1 MTYKNLKEALAEVR
15 DLIVKESKENLIAAK
30 KGGGALENSIKGTP
44 VSESGSSL
52 MFQILMED
60 YATFVDKGVQ
70 GNDPEAQ
77 PKGALSRYNKA
88 PNSPYQFGTGSY
100 KGSGT
105 LRGAIDK
112 WVLQKGIP
120 NVRDEKG
127 RFIKRKTLVYLMT
140 RSIWNTG
147 IKPSLFYT
155 EPYHKYLKNIS
166 KRLEKSYRVDV
177 RDFTDFTIKQTQK

>member
-15 DLIVKESKENLIAAK
+15 DLIVKESKENLIAAN

-60 YATFVDKGVQ
+60 YATFVDKGV
-70 GNDPEAQ
+70 
-77 PKGALSRYNKA
+77 
-88 PNSPYQFGTGSY
+88 
-100 KGSGT
+100 SGT
-105 LRGAIDK
+105 KTKYDTPYSYTDKMPPPSALDK
-112 WVLQKGIP
+112 WTVRKGIAP
-120 NVRDEKG
+120 RDDKG
-127 RFIKRKTLVYLMT
+127 RFMPRKTLQFLIA
-140 RSIWNTG
+140 RSIYRDG

-166 KRLEKSYRVDV
+166 KRLEKSYIVDV

>member
-15 DLIVKESKENLIAAK
+15 DLIVKESKENLIAAN
-30 KGGGALENSIKGTP
+30 KGGGALEDSIKGTP

-60 YATFVDKGVQ
+60 YATFVDKGV
-70 GNDPEAQ
+70 
-77 PKGALSRYNKA
+77 
-88 PNSPYQFGTGSY
+88 
-100 KGSGT
+100 SGT
-105 LRGAIDK
+105 KTKYDTPYSYTDKMPPPSALDK
-112 WVLQKGIP
+112 WTVRKGIAP
-120 NVRDEKG
+120 RDDKG
-127 RFIKRKTLVYLMT
+127 RFMPRKSLQFLIA
-140 RSIWNTG
+140 RSIYRDG

-177 RDFTDFTIKQTQK
+177 RDFTNFTIKQTQK

>member
-15 DLIVKESKENLIAAK
+15 DLIVKESKENLIAAN

-44 VSESGSSL
+44 VSEKGSSL

-60 YATFVDKGVQ
+60 YATFVDKGV
-70 GNDPEAQ
+70 
-77 PKGALSRYNKA
+77 
-88 PNSPYQFGTGSY
+88 
-100 KGSGT
+100 SGT
-105 LRGAIDK
+105 KIKYDTPYSYTDKMPPPSALDK
-112 WVLQKGIP
+112 WTVRKGIAP
-120 NVRDEKG
+120 RDDKG
-127 RFIKRKTLVYLMT
+127 RFIPRKTLQFLIA
-140 RSIWNTG
+140 RSIYRDG

>member
-15 DLIVKESKENLIAAK
+15 DLIVKESKENLIAAN
-30 KGGGALENSIKGTP
+30 KGGGALEDSIKGTP

-60 YATFVDKGVQ
+60 YATFVDKGV
-70 GNDPEAQ
+70 
-77 PKGALSRYNKA
+77 
-88 PNSPYQFGTGSY
+88 
-100 KGSGT
+100 SGT
-105 LRGAIDK
+105 KTKYDTPYSYTDKMPPPSALDK
-112 WVLQKGIP
+112 WTVRKGIAP
-120 NVRDEKG
+120 RDDKG
-127 RFIKRKTLVYLMT
+127 RFMPRKSLQFLIA
-140 RSIWNTG
+140 RSIYRDG

>member
-30 KGGGALENSIKGTP
+30 KGGGALEDSIKGAP

-60 YATFVDKGVQ
+60 YATFVDKGV
-70 GNDPEAQ
+70 
-77 PKGALSRYNKA
+77 
-88 PNSPYQFGTGSY
+88 
-100 KGSGT
+100 SGT
-105 LRGAIDK
+105 KTKYDTPYSYTDKMPPPSALDK
-112 WVLQKGIP
+112 WTVRKGIAP
-120 NVRDEKG
+120 RDDKG
-127 RFIKRKTLVYLMT
+127 RFMPRKTLQFLIA
-140 RSIWNTG
+140 RSIYRDG

-166 KRLEKSYRVDV
+166 KRLEKSYIVDV

>member
-30 KGGGALENSIKGTP
+30 KGGGALEDSIKGTP
-44 VSESGSSL
+44 VTESGSSL

-60 YATFVDKGVQ
+60 YATFVDKGV
-70 GNDPEAQ
+70 
-77 PKGALSRYNKA
+77 
-88 PNSPYQFGTGSY
+88 
-100 KGSGT
+100 SGT
-105 LRGAIDK
+105 KTKYDTPYSYTDKMPPPSALDK
-112 WVLQKGIP
+112 WTVRKGIAP
-120 NVRDEKG
+120 RDDKG
-127 RFIKRKTLVYLMT
+127 RFMERKTLQFLIA
-140 RSIWNTG
+140 RSIYRDG

>member
-30 KGGGALENSIKGTP
+30 KGGGALEDSIKGTP
-44 VSESGSSL
+44 VSEIGSSL

-60 YATFVDKGVQ
+60 YATFVDKGV
-70 GNDPEAQ
+70 
-77 PKGALSRYNKA
+77 
-88 PNSPYQFGTGSY
+88 
-100 KGSGT
+100 SGT
-105 LRGAIDK
+105 KTKYDTPYSYTDKMPPPSALDK
-112 WVLQKGIP
+112 WTVRKGIAP
-120 NVRDEKG
+120 RDDKG
-127 RFIKRKTLVYLMT
+127 RFMERKTLQFLIA
-140 RSIWNTG
+140 RSIYRDG

>member
-15 DLIVKESKENLIAAK
+15 DLIVKESKENLIAAN

-44 VSESGSSL
+44 VSEKGSSL
-52 MFQILMED
+52 MFEILMED
-60 YATFVDKGVQ
+60 YATFVDKGV
-70 GNDPEAQ
+70 
-77 PKGALSRYNKA
+77 
-88 PNSPYQFGTGSY
+88 
-100 KGSGT
+100 SGT
-105 LRGAIDK
+105 KIKYDTPYSYTDKMPPPSALDK
-112 WVLQKGIP
+112 WTVRKGIAP
-120 NVRDEKG
+120 RDDKG
-127 RFIKRKTLVYLMT
+127 RFMPRKTLQFLIA
-140 RSIWNTG
+140 RSIYRDG

>member
-15 DLIVKESKENLIAAK
+15 DLIIKESKENLIAAK
-30 KGGGALENSIKGTP
+30 KGGGALEDSIKGTP
-44 VSESGSSL
+44 VTESGSSL

-60 YATFVDKGVQ
+60 YATFVDKGV
-70 GNDPEAQ
+70 
-77 PKGALSRYNKA
+77 
-88 PNSPYQFGTGSY
+88 
-100 KGSGT
+100 SGT
-105 LRGAIDK
+105 KTKYDTPYSYTDKMPPPSALDK
-112 WVLQKGIP
+112 WTVRKGIAP
-120 NVRDEKG
+120 RDDKG
-127 RFIKRKTLVYLMT
+127 RFMERKTLQFLIA
-140 RSIWNTG
+140 RSIYRDG